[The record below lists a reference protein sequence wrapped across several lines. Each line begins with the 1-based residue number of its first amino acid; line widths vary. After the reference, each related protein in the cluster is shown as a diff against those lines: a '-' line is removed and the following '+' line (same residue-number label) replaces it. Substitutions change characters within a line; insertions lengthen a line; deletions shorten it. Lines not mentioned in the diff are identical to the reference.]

1 MEGSIATRKR
11 SEVNHLVAYVQLD
24 NCPTNTRRPF
34 CVLYSHSTDSADVKL
49 EYTVFDVGNKQ
60 IVKWKEHGFCS

>member
-24 NCPTNTRRPF
+24 NCPF